1 MLQQNYKPLNSLQ
14 QGSDKIENEM
24 LLDEQNRIRSEQNEM
39 PSVAQGALLYLD
51 AQAIDVTLHAM
62 EDPRKKEENVDG
74 LIRTKI
80 IPA

>member
-1 MLQQNYKPLNSLQ
+1 MQQDPKPLNSLH
-14 QGSDKIENEM
+14 QGSNPIENEM
-24 LLDEQNRIRSEQNEM
+24 LLYEQNRIRREQNEM

-51 AQAIDVTLHAM
+51 AQAIDVALHAM

-74 LIRTKI
+74 CIRTKI